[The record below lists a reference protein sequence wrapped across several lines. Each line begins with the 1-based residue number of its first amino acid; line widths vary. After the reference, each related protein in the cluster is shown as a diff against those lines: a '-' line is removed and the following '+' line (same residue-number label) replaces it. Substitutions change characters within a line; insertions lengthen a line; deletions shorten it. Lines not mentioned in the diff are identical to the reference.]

1 MDLGSP
7 IPLEALMIE
16 LGMERAEYEPE
27 QCPALMYRDSTY
39 VVLVCSSGRLLCT
52 GLTDLDAISEAIDD
66 IAERSQAVA

>member
-7 IPLEALMIE
+7 IPLEALMIG
-16 LGMERAEYEPE
+16 LGMERTEYEPE
-27 QCPALMYRDSTY
+27 QFPALMYRDSTY